1 MTYSF
6 IDILQVTLVSLF
18 LVLTCLTGIMGLM
31 MLSGKL
37 LSQEKNPLS
46 QQASSIPQEQE
57 ADKLSGEALETLL
70 AKDELARIAVM
81 TSLAYASQEE
91 SGKRFEVIAV
101 ERKS

>member
-37 LSQEKNPLS
+37 LSQEKKTLS

-57 ADKLSGEALETLL
+57 ADKLSGEALKTLL

>member
-37 LSQEKNPLS
+37 LSQEKKTLS

-81 TSLAYASQEE
+81 TSLAYVSQEE

>member
-31 MLSGKL
+31 ILSGKL
-37 LSQEKNPLS
+37 LSQEKKTLS

-91 SGKRFEVIAV
+91 SGKQFEVIAV

>member
-37 LSQEKNPLS
+37 LSQEKKTLS

-57 ADKLSGEALETLL
+57 ADKLSEEALETLL

>member
-37 LSQEKNPLS
+37 LSQEKKTLS
-46 QQASSIPQEQE
+46 QQASSIPQEHE

>member
-31 MLSGKL
+31 ILSGKL
-37 LSQEKNPLS
+37 LSQEKTLLP
-46 QQASSIPQEQE
+46 QASPKSLQDKE
-57 ADKLSGEALETLL
+57 ATQASGEALETLL

-91 SGKRFEVIAV
+91 SGKRFEVVAV
-101 ERKS
+101 ERKP

>member
-37 LSQEKNPLS
+37 LSQEKKTLS

-57 ADKLSGEALETLL
+57 ADKLSGESLETLL

>member
-37 LSQEKNPLS
+37 LSQEKKTLS

-70 AKDELARIAVM
+70 AKDELARIVVM

>member
-37 LSQEKNPLS
+37 LSQEKKTLS

-81 TSLAYASQEE
+81 TLLAYASQEE

>member
-31 MLSGKL
+31 ILSGKL
-37 LSQEKNPLS
+37 LSQEKPLLT
-46 QQASSIPQEQE
+46 QASPKSLQDKE
-57 ADKLSGEALETLL
+57 ATQASGETLETLL

-91 SGKRFEVIAV
+91 SGKRFEVVAV
-101 ERKS
+101 ERKP

>member
-6 IDILQVTLVSLF
+6 IDILQVALVSLF

-37 LSQEKNPLS
+37 LSQEKKTLS

>member
-37 LSQEKNPLS
+37 LSQEKKTLS
-46 QQASSIPQEQE
+46 QQASSISQEQE

>member
-37 LSQEKNPLS
+37 LSQEKKTLS
-46 QQASSIPQEQE
+46 QQASSIPKEQE

-70 AKDELARIAVM
+70 AKDELAKIAVM

>member
-37 LSQEKNPLS
+37 LSQEKNTLS

>member
-37 LSQEKNPLS
+37 LSQEK
-46 QQASSIPQEQE
+46 
-57 ADKLSGEALETLL
+57 KLSLNKLPAFLKSKKL
-70 AKDELARIAVM
+70 
-81 TSLAYASQEE
+81 TS
-91 SGKRFEVIAV
+91 
-101 ERKS
+101 

>member
-37 LSQEKNPLS
+37 LSQEKKTLS

-91 SGKRFEVIAV
+91 SGKQFEVITV

>member
-1 MTYSF
+1 MVNYCHKKKK
-6 IDILQVTLVSLF
+6 LSLN
-18 LVLTCLTGIMGLM
+18 
-31 MLSGKL
+31 KL
-37 LSQEKNPLS
+37 PG
-46 QQASSIPQEQE
+46 IPQEQE

>member
-37 LSQEKNPLS
+37 LSQEKKTLS

-70 AKDELARIAVM
+70 AKDELARIAVL

-91 SGKRFEVIAV
+91 SGKQFEVIAV

>member
-37 LSQEKNPLS
+37 LSQEKKTLS
-46 QQASSIPQEQE
+46 QQAASIPQEQE

>member
-37 LSQEKNPLS
+37 LSQEKKTLS
-46 QQASSIPQEQE
+46 QE

>member
-101 ERKS
+101 GRKS

>member
-37 LSQEKNPLS
+37 LSQEKKTLS

-70 AKDELARIAVM
+70 AKYELARIAVM

-91 SGKRFEVIAV
+91 SRKRFEVIAV

>member
-37 LSQEKNPLS
+37 LSQEKKTLS

-81 TSLAYASQEE
+81 TSLAYANQEE

>member
-37 LSQEKNPLS
+37 LSQEKKTLS

-70 AKDELARIAVM
+70 AKDELAKIAVM
-81 TSLAYASQEE
+81 TSLAYTSQEE

>member
-37 LSQEKNPLS
+37 LSQEKKTLS

-57 ADKLSGEALETLL
+57 ADKLSGEALENLL

>member
-6 IDILQVTLVSLF
+6 IDILQATLVSLF

-37 LSQEKNPLS
+37 LSQEKKTLS

-81 TSLAYASQEE
+81 TSLVYASQEE

>member
-37 LSQEKNPLS
+37 LSQEKKTLS

-57 ADKLSGEALETLL
+57 VDKLSGEALETLL

>member
-37 LSQEKNPLS
+37 LSQEKKTLS

-81 TSLAYASQEE
+81 TSLAYTSQEE
-91 SGKRFEVIAV
+91 SGKWFEVIAV